1 MLKKTIKFTDY
12 NGNDREEDFYF
23 HLNQAE
29 LVELELGTKGGLAE
43 TIEVIANTQSTP
55 ELIEIFKKIILKAYG
70 ERVGDSRVFK
80 KLNEDGKPLYINFM
94 QTEAYSVLFMEL
106 ATDSKAA
113 AEFVNGIVP
122 RDLAEKAAAAQIEQK
137 TES

>member
-80 KLNEDGKPLYINFM
+80 KLNED
-94 QTEAYSVLFMEL
+94 
-106 ATDSKAA
+106 
-113 AEFVNGIVP
+113 
-122 RDLAEKAAAAQIEQK
+122 
-137 TES
+137 